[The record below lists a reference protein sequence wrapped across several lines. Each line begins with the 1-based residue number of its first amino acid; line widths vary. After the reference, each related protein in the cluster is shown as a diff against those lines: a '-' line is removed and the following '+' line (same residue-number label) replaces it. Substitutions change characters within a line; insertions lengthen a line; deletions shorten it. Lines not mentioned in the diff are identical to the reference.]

1 VEETPSG
8 KAFRKGFQEMA
19 EDELFCERPAKM
31 ANFRLAFDTRAK
43 KLLDVVDKRPDR
55 DSEAQIFRL
64 DFCAALR
71 HHAANPR
78 EW

>member
-1 VEETPSG
+1 MSCSV
-8 KAFRKGFQEMA
+8 KGRRRW
-19 EDELFCERPAKM
+19 L
-31 ANFRLAFDTRAK
+31 FRLAFDTRAK

-78 EW
+78 EWGLLESGEETLGVAWG